1 MRFEET
7 EFTFLNQLIEKLQGD
22 FLFCFVLFATKEYIA
37 FDVSDFLL
45 SILHT
50 FTHLLSLSSKNNE
63 N

>member
-1 MRFEET
+1 MRFEE
-7 EFTFLNQLIEKLQGD
+7 TFLNQLIEKLPGD
-22 FLFCFVLFATKEYIA
+22 FFFFFGFLLLATKEYIA